1 MRRLGLLVTLLAL
14 IVTGWSLPAGTAAP
28 PPDDD
33 GSSRDRVKIH
43 VMGVWAHPDDDTG
56 IIAPCGVWNQLY
68 GIRCGI
74 IMHTRG
80 EGGGNSVGEESG
92 PDLGL
97 RRENEDR
104 ASHFRSGTVDIFNV
118 DRVDFFYNTSAPL
131 TEYFW
136 GEEALEPVRKTVD
149 IRKARK

>member
-1 MRRLGLLVTLLAL
+1 MRRLGLLVTLLVL

-68 GIRCGI
+68 
-74 IMHTRG
+74 
-80 EGGGNSVGEESG
+80 
-92 PDLGL
+92 D
-97 RRENEDR
+97 
-104 ASHFRSGTVDIFNV
+104 
-118 DRVDFFYNTSAPL
+118 
-131 TEYFW
+131 
-136 GEEALEPVRKTVD
+136 PVRDHHAHPRGGRRQLGGRGV
-149 IRKARK
+149 RS